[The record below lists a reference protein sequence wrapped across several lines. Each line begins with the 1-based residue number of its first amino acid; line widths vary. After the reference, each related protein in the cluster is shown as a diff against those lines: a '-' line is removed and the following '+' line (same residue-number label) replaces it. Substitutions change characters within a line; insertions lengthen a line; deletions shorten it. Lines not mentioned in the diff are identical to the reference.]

1 MRKIITGL
9 LLMLMCTVGW
19 GDSFW
24 TLYAVAEQRSPEN
37 RSQYIALISFS
48 DRASCEESVN
58 TTNHLIAEALET
70 KILLRCIKTDGAAG
84 GVKKQ
89 IEK

>member
-1 MRKIITGL
+1 MKHIITGL
-9 LLMLMCTVGW
+9 LLLLMCTVGW
-19 GDSFW
+19 GDSFC

-48 DRASCEESVN
+48 DRAACEESVK

-70 KILLRCIKTDGAAG
+70 KILLRCLKTDGAAG
-84 GVKKQ
+84 GVKKTG
-89 IEK
+89 